1 MLKGFAFSGS
11 GGSRLDSGG
20 GSQLHVVADGG
31 IGRKVF
37 IMGKHRAII
46 SGKHRAT
53 IAGKVY
59 PGQ

>member
-1 MLKGFAFSGS
+1 LKVGLSMVGV
-11 GGSRLDSGG
+11 GLRPTL
-20 GSQLHVVADGG
+20 QERTDGG

-59 PGQ
+59 PSQ